1 MGIEDRLT
9 SSQRG
14 KIAELHVA
22 TALMAQS
29 GGRLSPFEPL
39 SDDHGV
45 DLMVVD
51 KVSGNA
57 LPVQVKSWFLAPEK
71 PVKKVQFDLQ
81 KSTYAI
87 DGRGAVICAL
97 MDPETLAIIMSWMI
111 PLSEVPKVA
120 TEQPKKYAMSP
131 SRMDNTQDK
140 YLPYRHTSLASMTK
154 AVEELL
160 ASN

>member
-45 DLMVVD
+45 DLVVVD

-57 LPVQVKSWFLAPEK
+57 LPIQVKSWFLAPER
-71 PVKKVQFDLQ
+71 PVKTVQFDLQ
-81 KSTYAI
+81 KSTYTI
-87 DGRGAVICAL
+87 DGRGAAICAL
-97 MDPETLAIIMSWMI
+97 MDPDTLAIIMSWMI
-111 PLSEVPKVA
+111 PLSDIPNVA
-120 TEQPKKYAMSP
+120 TEQPKKYAMVP
-131 SRMDNTQDK
+131 SRMENSRDK
-140 YLPYRHTSLASMTK
+140 YVPYRHTNIASLTR
-154 AVEELL
+154 AVEALL
-160 ASN
+160 SD

>member
-1 MGIEDRLT
+1 MDIEDGLT

-22 TALMAQS
+22 TALMSQS

-57 LPVQVKSWFLAPEK
+57 LPIQVN
-71 PVKKVQFDLQ
+71 V
-81 KSTYAI
+81 
-87 DGRGAVICAL
+87 
-97 MDPETLAIIMSWMI
+97 
-111 PLSEVPKVA
+111 
-120 TEQPKKYAMSP
+120 
-131 SRMDNTQDK
+131 
-140 YLPYRHTSLASMTK
+140 
-154 AVEELL
+154 
-160 ASN
+160 